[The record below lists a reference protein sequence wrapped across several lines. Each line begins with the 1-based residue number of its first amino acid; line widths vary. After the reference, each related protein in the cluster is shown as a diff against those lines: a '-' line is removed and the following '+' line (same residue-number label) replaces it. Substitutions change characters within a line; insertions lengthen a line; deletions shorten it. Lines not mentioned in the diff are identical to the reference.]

1 MLDTNG
7 QADQGYKGLQGQ
19 TVDCVRSDEHIG
31 FWRIRMPYGYSKRI
45 YKKKYKMA
53 LERIVLKITK
63 AYNDKHDRK
72 IWISKVANC
81 HMRGLKKKRN

>member
-1 MLDTNG
+1 
-7 QADQGYKGLQGQ
+7 
-19 TVDCVRSDEHIG
+19 
-31 FWRIRMPYGYSKRI
+31 MPYGYSKRI

-72 IWISKVANC
+72 YGSAKWPIVICVA
-81 HMRGLKKKRN
+81 LKKREINIDFDTRCPKMSKFWG

>member
-1 MLDTNG
+1 
-7 QADQGYKGLQGQ
+7 
-19 TVDCVRSDEHIG
+19 
-31 FWRIRMPYGYSKRI
+31 MPYGYSKRI